1 MPNKQ
6 TNLPSTLK
14 RSSSKAQRTWKKT
27 HDNAV
32 EQYGESRRAH
42 MTAFAS
48 LKHSFEKVGDHWEEK
63 DKKGSSDP
71 KSEKSYDEEGYD
83 QAESY
88 GGVDIKGNSKKE
100 LQDKAKKL
108 AISGYS
114 NMNKK
119 ELAEA
124 IQRSNDRQTARSRN
138 LSILLAC
145 LLVQQRSRCRPG

>member
-6 TNLPSTLK
+6 IDLPSTLK
-14 RSSSKAQRTWKKT
+14 RSSPKAQRTWKKT
-27 HDNAV
+27 HDSAV
-32 EQYGESRRAH
+32 GQYGEGRRAH
-42 MTAFAS
+42 MTAYAS

-63 DKKGSSDP
+63 DNKGPSDP

-124 IQRSNDRQTARSRN
+124 IQRSNDRQTARSKK
-138 LSILLAC
+138 
-145 LLVQQRSRCRPG
+145 P